1 MEYWQLRGISKETKD
16 NLDVY
21 LENTKDSDFGTIDER
36 RDWFIDRLALDA
48 KRYEVAELISDENF
62 FSRSYEDIEERIRI
76 LERDANSTAEFNK
89 MKQKIRKLVCEIGI
103 FEKDSYNANQV
114 NEIAKILNIET

>member
-89 MKQKIRKLVCEIGI
+89 MKQKIRKLVCDIGI
-103 FEKDSYNANQV
+103 FEKGSYNANQV